1 MYRVSPLPL
10 TFTFNCVDGNAVD
23 LVLLLLLILSMVLML
38 MLMILLVMFLMI
50 FYYAVD
56 IVDVGDCDETSS
68 PSFLHSLVKED
79 ASAG

>member
-10 TFTFNCVDGNAVD
+10 TFTFNCVDGDAVD
-23 LVLLLLLILSMVLML
+23 LDAAVRLAF
-38 MLMILLVMFLMI
+38 LVDFVVDG
-50 FYYAVD
+50 FAVD
-56 IVDVGDCDETSS
+56 VNDFIVDVENIGDVGDCDETSS